1 LIVTGDVGLAMTKDE
16 NLHCFPIDRSG
27 PWLLDERVCYYDINA
42 ASSFANL
49 QPVRQ
54 YAEHEVLLA
63 VSLSTLQVLMC
74 MVGCLL

>member
-1 LIVTGDVGLAMTKDE
+1 MIVIGDVGLAMTKDE
-16 NLHCFPIDRSG
+16 NLHHFPIDRSG
-27 PWLLDERVCYYDINA
+27 PWLDERVCYYDINA

>member
-1 LIVTGDVGLAMTKDE
+1 MIVIGYVGLAMTKDE
-16 NLHCFPIDRSG
+16 NLHHFPIDRSG
-27 PWLLDERVCYYDINA
+27 PWLDERVCYYDINA

-74 MVGCLL
+74 VVDCLL